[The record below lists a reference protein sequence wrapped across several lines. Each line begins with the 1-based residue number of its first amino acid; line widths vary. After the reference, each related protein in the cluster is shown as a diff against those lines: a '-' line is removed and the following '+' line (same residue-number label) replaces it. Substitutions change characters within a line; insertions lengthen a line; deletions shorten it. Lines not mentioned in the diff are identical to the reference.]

1 MLNIIPLFT
10 YLLIKV
16 IFTDLKIHQ
25 VVDDYQTYLI
35 KVLQSKVFAVVD
47 DLATVFVVQD
57 YDQTLQRLLVRNL
70 FLVC

>member
-1 MLNIIPLFT
+1 MLNVIPLST